1 MKFQI
6 LISQIYN
13 FFFLK
18 PWLLV
23 VILVMKLGLVDQKN
37 GGMPKAQRMFFAS
50 HHIVR
55 EKVFK
60 SPFLD

>member
-1 MKFQI
+1 
-6 LISQIYN
+6 
-13 FFFLK
+13 
-18 PWLLV
+18 
-23 VILVMKLGLVDQKN
+23 MKLGLVDQKN